1 MIERSPAHLLKD
13 LLPSD
18 VINVISL
25 YVPKYPKKKKLDVSP
40 SAQKE
45 LKRLQFANLKGKNDM
60 YLRDLEDF
68 CLD

>member
-13 LLPSD
+13 ILPPD
-18 VINVISL
+18 VIYVISS
-25 YVPKYPKKKKLDVSP
+25 YVPKYYKKKKLDVSP
-40 SAQKE
+40 SAQRE

-60 YLRDLEDF
+60 YLRDLDDF